1 MSPNLMRERIVKP
14 WMIGAALGLLALSG
28 APALAQ
34 EPEAPARGPGFDF
47 WGTGEGSFFY
57 HRLSGGCDAVQH
69 RHGRNAAWGRWVMP
83 LSRIT
88 EGGPEESE
96 RGAIVLRFSC
106 SDGTECIQSGH
117 LTNVTG
123 RTSEHAI
130 PFETMERARAFSR
143 QVAELKVACGLPG

>member
-1 MSPNLMRERIVKP
+1 MKP
-14 WMIGAALGLLALSG
+14 WMIGAAFCLLALSG
-28 APALAQ
+28 APAEAQ
-34 EPEAPARGPGFDF
+34 EPDALAPGPGFDF

-57 HRLSGGCDAVQH
+57 HRLSGGCDTVQH

-143 QVAELKVACGLPG
+143 QVAELKVACGVPG

>member
-1 MSPNLMRERIVKP
+1 MRERTVKP

-57 HRLSGGCDAVQH
+57 HRLSGDCDTVQH

-83 LSRIT
+83 LSGIT
-88 EGGPEESE
+88 EGGPEEGE
-96 RGAIVLRFSC
+96 NGVIVLRFSC
-106 SDGTECIQSGH
+106 VDGTECIQ
-117 LTNVTG
+117 TG
-123 RTSEHAI
+123 RLSNVSGQAREHAV
-130 PFETMERARAFSR
+130 PFGSMERARAFSR
-143 QVAELKVACGLPG
+143 QVADLKIACGVPG

>member
-28 APALAQ
+28 APAMAQ
-34 EPEAPARGPGFDF
+34 EPDAPARGPGFDF

-57 HRLSGGCDAVQH
+57 HRLSGGCDTVQH

-143 QVAELKVACGLPG
+143 QVAELKVACGVPG

>member
-1 MSPNLMRERIVKP
+1 MRERIVKP

-57 HRLSGGCDAVQH
+57 HRLSGGCDTVQH

-143 QVAELKVACGLPG
+143 QVAELKVACGVPG

>member
-1 MSPNLMRERIVKP
+1 M
-14 WMIGAALGLLALSG
+14 
-28 APALAQ
+28 AQ
-34 EPEAPARGPGFDF
+34 EPDAPARGPGFDF

-96 RGAIVLRFSC
+96 RGAIILRFSC

-143 QVAELKVACGLPG
+143 QVAELKVACGVPD

>member
-28 APALAQ
+28 APAMAQ
-34 EPEAPARGPGFDF
+34 EPDAPARGPGFDF

-57 HRLSGGCDAVQH
+57 HRLSGGCDTVQH

-96 RGAIVLRFSC
+96 RGAIILRFSC

-143 QVAELKVACGLPG
+143 QVAELKVACGVPD